1 VRVVDDAGAEVAAD
15 RDLVRVQAALAEAER
30 AGAVQLQREDP
41 AAWARARERFEQ
53 GPQAAWAYGD
63 FAPRV
68 LVSERA
74 GVPVYAYPALAA
86 EAKGVALRLYRTPEE
101 AWAAQ
106 VRGQAALLELAL
118 RHDLAWLHRD
128 LRALSSLGADLALV
142 GGAADLRE
150 DAYASLRSWL
160 VDREIQPTT
169 AAGFAAAVVRAREDL
184 KGLVP
189 RFVALVGEIARLRQ
203 ELLVEKHP
211 YPGLGADLERMVPP
225 GFLRSIPFAQLTHLP
240 RYLKA
245 MALRAVKRRQQPARD
260 DARAAELAPFAAAAA
275 GRPGAFFWLVEE
287 FRVSLFAQE
296 LGTAV
301 PVSRVKLE
309 RFLAGTAEP
318 PEGGSPP
325 VPAPAANARPL
336 ERPAKL
342 KNLRSLDG
350 IFPR

>member
-1 VRVVDDAGAEVAAD
+1 
-15 RDLVRVQAALAEAER
+15 
-30 AGAVQLQREDP
+30 
-41 AAWARARERFEQ
+41 
-53 GPQAAWAYGD
+53 
-63 FAPRV
+63 
-68 LVSERA
+68 
-74 GVPVYAYPALAA
+74 VPVHAYPALTA

-101 AWAAQ
+101 A
-106 VRGQAALLELAL
+106 QAALVRGRSALFELAL

-160 VDREIQPTT
+160 VDREIVPPT
-169 AAGFAAAVVRAREDL
+169 AAGFAAAVARAREDL

-189 RFVALVGEIARLRQ
+189 RCVALVGEIARLRQ

-211 YPGLGADLERMVPP
+211 YPGLGADLERLVPP
-225 GFLRSIPFAQLTHLP
+225 GFLRSIPFAQLAHLP

-245 MALRAVKRRQQPARD
+245 MALRAAKRRQQPARD
-260 DARAAELAPFAAAAA
+260 DARAAEVAPFAAAAA
-275 GRPGAFFWLVEE
+275 GRRDGFSWLVEE

-309 RFLAGTAEP
+309 RARAGTAEQ
-318 PEGGSPP
+318 PEAGATPAP
-325 VPAPAANARPL
+325 VPAASARPL

-342 KNLRSLDG
+342 KNLRALDG